1 MPFFDLEVGELSPL
15 LLDAG
20 LLAGETAEIVEAS
33 PTNFADAVDGDLVDE
48 RRVHREDTLDTD
60 AIGDLADGEALANT
74 FALDLDNYAL
84 EDLNTLLVTLLDL
97 VGDGNRVARLERRQ
111 LDATLEGVLSNLD

>member
-1 MPFFDLEVGELSPL
+1 MRIGTKLLRFFD
-15 LLDAG
+15 
-20 LLAGETAEIVEAS
+20 AS
-33 PTNFADAVDGDLVDE
+33 SFAREFPHVGDLVAADFTVLDHFDLGD
-48 RRVHREDTLDTD
+48 RGGVDRESTFDTD
-60 AIGDLADGEALANT
+60 TSGDLADGEALANT